1 MKCLGIKVKDFI
13 NNAGLF
19 WHESLSYL
27 DLFVFRNFKNQL
39 FFMKQKL
46 PITMIAGMLSAWAAG
61 LVLLFVMKK
70 KAAKEERPPKNAPQ
84 LDIENP
90 GNQSEFLTTATESEV
105 G

>member
-1 MKCLGIKVKDFI
+1 
-13 NNAGLF
+13 
-19 WHESLSYL
+19 
-27 DLFVFRNFKNQL
+27 
-39 FFMKQKL
+39 MKQKL

-61 LVLLFVMKK
+61 LILLFVMKK